1 MVIGQSSY
9 YLMKRKK
16 IRKKVRK
23 KREMIRMKLEMKMVK
38 KNLMVVT
45 MSPIFIPS

>member
-9 YLMKRKK
+9 YLLKMKK

-23 KREMIRMKLEMKMVK
+23 KREIIRMKLEMKMVK